1 MMNSIEQEI
10 ERIIDQRVKE
20 RVKSLTGKEEEIIEC
35 LKGFISEMDYVIK
48 STNEAI
54 EDFNENNLTVGR
66 IEEEG
71 FLRGIITYK
80 NNLLQEF
87 KYHDIDLK
95 LEENGD

>member
-1 MMNSIEQEI
+1 MMSSIEQEI

-35 LKGFISEMDYVIK
+35 LKGFINEMDYVIK